1 MLTEPVLPQ
10 IPDSLRKLYPF
21 RTRTFAVDGQKM
33 SFVDEGAPDAPALVL
48 LHGNPTWSFLYRKS
62 ISKLAERFRVIAPD
76 HVGFGLSDKPSDPAY
91 HTLERHIANLTAL
104 IDALELEKI
113 TLVLHD
119 WGGPIGLGYATAHHE
134 NISRMLLMNTW
145 GAPPPPGTKLKLP
158 LALRIL
164 RSNLGEWLVRKFN
177 VMVKRGIPSASERPI
192 PAEVMAGYELPFAEP
207 SSRTAMTAWERM
219 IPLKPGDAACAKL
232 AEIAA
237 GLNGIQARVEILWGA
252 KDPVFRS
259 KLPAYML
266 RDRFPNSAEPVFLEN
281 ASHFVPEDAPEQIT
295 DKLLEIFKPKP
306 VKPQQTFN
314 ILP

>member
-1 MLTEPVLPQ
+1 MLTEPTLPQ

-21 RTRTFAVDGQKM
+21 RTRTFAFDGQKI
-33 SFVDEGAPDAPALVL
+33 SFVDEGAASAPALVL

-76 HVGFGLSDKPSDPAY
+76 HVGFGLSDKPTDPGY
-91 HTLERHIANLTAL
+91 HTLERHVANVTAL
-104 IDALELEKI
+104 IDALKLEKV
-113 TLVLHD
+113 TFALHD
-119 WGGPIGLGYATAHHE
+119 WGGPIGLGYAAAHPG
-134 NISRMLLMNTW
+134 NVSRILLMNTW
-145 GAPPPPGTKLKLP
+145 GDPPPPGTEFKLP

-164 RSNLGEWLVRKFN
+164 RSSLGEWLVRNFN
-177 VMVKRGIPSASERPI
+177 VMVKRGIPSASARPI
-192 PAEVMAGYELPFAEP
+192 PAEVMAGYVLPFAEP
-207 SSRTAMTAWERM
+207 SSRTAMTAFERM
-219 IPLKPGDAACAKL
+219 IPLKPGDAAYAKL
-232 AEIAA
+232 AEIRD
-237 GLNGIQARVEILWGA
+237 GLNGIHARVEILWGA
-252 KDPVFRS
+252 RDPVFRT

>member
-1 MLTEPVLPQ
+1 MLTEPILPQ

-21 RTRTFAVDGQKM
+21 RTRTFAIDGQKI
-33 SFVDEGAPDAPALVL
+33 SFVDEGAAEAPALVL

-76 HVGFGLSDKPSDPAY
+76 HVGFGLSDKPVDPGY
-91 HTLERHIANLTAL
+91 HTLERHVANLTAL
-104 IDALELEKI
+104 IEALKLEKI
-113 TLVLHD
+113 TFTLHD
-119 WGGPIGLGYATAHHE
+119 WGGPIGLGYATAHPE
-134 NISRMLLMNTW
+134 NVARILLMNTW

-158 LALRIL
+158 LPLRIL
-164 RSNLGEWLVRKFN
+164 RSKLGEWLVRKFN
-177 VMVKRGIPSASERPI
+177 VMVKRGIPSASYRPI
-192 PAEVMAGYELPFAEP
+192 SPEVMAGYELPFADP
-207 SSRTAMTAWERM
+207 GSRTAMTAFERM
-219 IPLKPGDAACAKL
+219 IPLKPGDAAYGKL

-237 GLNGIQARVEILWGA
+237 GLKNIQGRVEILWGA
-252 KDPVFRS
+252 RDPVFRS

-266 RDRFPNSAEPVFLEN
+266 RDRFPNSAEPLFLEN